1 MTNTQKDIA
10 AVPAERL
17 TLGDLKHRAETIK
30 DLAVSDAKDAVDRVL
45 SADATK
51 QVLIVAGVAVL
62 VIGVAFM
69 LGSRSGARRVPT
81 YPE

>member
-1 MTNTQKDIA
+1 MTKDDANSA
-10 AVPAERL
+10 AVPAERV
-17 TLGDLKHRAETIK
+17 TLDDLKHRAESIK

-51 QVLIVAGVAVL
+51 KVLIVAGVAVV

-69 LGSRSGARRVPT
+69 LGSRSGARRVPII
-81 YPE
+81 PE